1 MNLYRELTVRICL
14 TESATKHEEND
25 VYCNTVQTQDI
36 QNHSSIESVQLIL
49 TFETTHILK

>member
-36 QNHSSIESVQLIL
+36 QNHSIIESVQLIL